1 MKKIAILTFHNACN
15 YGAFLQ
21 AKALLE
27 FIGAKDNVE
36 AYIIDY
42 KNKNIIEDYSIKSI
56 FSLKQNLRTTFLKML
71 RIIDILKRN
80 KIFEQY
86 QKETFNMIKIDE
98 INNLKIDKVI
108 VGSDQVWNFELT
120 DYDMNYF
127 LPFVKSE
134 CRVSYSASAGSIKE
148 DDETKKIYEKYLNEF
163 NAISVREKELAN
175 LINTL
180 EINKKAITCLDP
192 VFLKTKAE
200 WETYACLE
208 NKSSSKYILV
218 FIMGVSKQADKIVDA
233 AVKCANEN
241 NLHILILGDQERW
254 YKYRHIKHY
263 GVASPREFIR
273 LIAET
278 TCVFTNSFH
287 ATAFSIILN
296 KAFYTEMNISNNER
310 IQALLDIVG
319 LESRIMKNGKMEYL
333 YTTDID
339 WKRVN
344 NKLEI
349 AIMKSKEFLEKSIQ

>member
-1 MKKIAILTFHNACN
+1 
-15 YGAFLQ
+15 
-21 AKALLE
+21 
-27 FIGAKDNVE
+27 
-36 AYIIDY
+36 
-42 KNKNIIEDYSIKSI
+42 
-56 FSLKQNLRTTFLKML
+56 
-71 RIIDILKRN
+71 
-80 KIFEQY
+80 
-86 QKETFNMIKIDE
+86 
-98 INNLKIDKVI
+98 
-108 VGSDQVWNFELT
+108 
-120 DYDMNYF
+120 
-127 LPFVKSE
+127 
-134 CRVSYSASAGSIKE
+134 
-148 DDETKKIYEKYLNEF
+148 
-163 NAISVREKELAN
+163 
-175 LINTL
+175 
-180 EINKKAITCLDP
+180 
-192 VFLKTKAE
+192 
-200 WETYACLE
+200 
-208 NKSSSKYILV
+208 
-218 FIMGVSKQADKIVDA
+218 MGVSKQADKIVDA

-263 GVASPREFIR
+263 GVANPREFIR
-273 LIAET
+273 LIAEA